1 MKRSES
7 KPCASTLTATPAGAE
22 STAGVGQ
29 VTRWPDAGGRPLL
42 SNPIVGPSSQVYLFL
57 TMATGK
63 VSDACWPVPSTI
75 IVTVT
80 RAVFVGFSGVNVKLS
95 LWSV

>member
-1 MKRSES
+1 MPME
-7 KPCASTLTATPAGAE
+7 AVPALGSVRTNPDAVE
-22 STAGVGQ
+22 RMAPS
-29 VTRWPDAGGRPLL
+29 RFEPDAGGRPLL